1 MALMPRLEPRPSP
14 APAMTPRLRQ
24 AIGLLQLSHLELSAY
39 VEREL
44 ERNPLL
50 ERVDAAD
57 TGAGGASDVAAARV
71 DVGGASSLAGGDG
84 RADASALERAVAD
97 TVTLRDHLIGQL
109 DIAVTDPVDRSVGRS
124 LIDLIDEAGYFGDD
138 LDAAAELIGCDRD
151 RVERLLGV
159 IQTFDPAGIGAR
171 DLAECLALQLRERD
185 RLDPAMAAFL
195 GNLDLVAKR
204 DIGGLRRA
212 CGVDEDDV
220 RDMLAELRGL
230 DPKPGLAF
238 DDVAA
243 APVVPDLF
251 VRPRPDGGWRI
262 ELNEGAWPRV
272 LVNRAYHAEVA
283 GHARDRAVTSF
294 LAERLEAANWL
305 VKSIDRRA
313 RTILAVAA
321 ELISRQEPFLRGGVA
336 FLKPLTM
343 QDVAEAVAMH
353 ESTVSRATANKY
365 LATPR
370 GIYAMKSLFTAAI
383 ASSAGGEAHSAAA
396 VRHRIRA
403 LIDGETPQ
411 SILSDEGIAGILRA
425 QGVAVARRT
434 VAKYREAMRIPA
446 SAARRRQKRDPG
458 EAARRLRENSISL

>member
-1 MALMPRLEPRPSP
+1 MALTPKLEPRPSL

-50 ERVDAAD
+50 ERVDGAD
-57 TGAGGASDVAAARV
+57 ASAAGGASA
-71 DVGGASSLAGGDG
+71 LAGGDG
-84 RADASALERAVAD
+84 RAGASALERAVAD

-109 DIAVTDPVDRSVGRS
+109 NIAVTDPVDRSVGRG

-138 LDAAAELIGCDRD
+138 LDAAAALIGCGRD
-151 RVERLLGV
+151 RVEALLAV

-185 RLDPAMAAFL
+185 RLDPAMAACL
-195 GNLDLVAKR
+195 DNLDLVARR

-238 DDVAA
+238 DNVAA

-251 VRPRPDGGWRI
+251 VRPRPGGGWRI
-262 ELNEGAWPRV
+262 ELNAGAWPRV
-272 LVNRAYHAEVA
+272 LVNRAYHADVA
-283 GHARDRAVTSF
+283 GRASDRAAASF

-305 VKSIDRRA
+305 VRSLERRA
-313 RTILAVAA
+313 QTVLAVAA
-321 ELISRQEPFLRGGVA
+321 ELVARQEPFLRGGVA
-336 FLKPLTM
+336 FLKPMTLK
-343 QDVAEAVAMH
+343 DIAEAVAMH
-353 ESTVSRATANKY
+353 ESTISRATANKH

-370 GIYAMKSLFTAAI
+370 GVYAMKSLFTAAI

-396 VRHRIRA
+396 VHHRIRA

-411 SILSDEGIAGILRA
+411 SILSDAGIARLLRA

-446 SAARRRQKRDPG
+446 SALRRRQKRDPG
-458 EAARRLRENSISL
+458 EAARRLPGNSISL

>member
-1 MALMPRLEPRPSP
+1 MALTPRVEPRPSP

-50 ERVDAAD
+50 ERVDTAD
-57 TGAGGASDVAAARV
+57 TEAGASGVAAARV
-71 DVGGASSLAGGDG
+71 GAVGASALAGGDG
-84 RADASALERAVAD
+84 RAGASALERAVAD

-109 DIAVTDPVDRSVGRS
+109 NIAVTDPVDRSIGRG
-124 LIDLIDEAGYFGDD
+124 LIDLIDESGYLGDD
-138 LDAAAELIGCDRD
+138 LDAAAELIGCGRD
-151 RVERLLGV
+151 RVETLLGV

-185 RLDPAMAAFL
+185 RLDPAMAAVL
-195 GNLDLVAKR
+195 DNLDLVARR

-212 CGVDEDDV
+212 CDVDEDDV

-238 DDVAA
+238 DNVAA

-251 VRPRPDGGWRI
+251 ARPRPDGSWRI
-262 ELNEGAWPRV
+262 ELNDGAWPRV
-272 LVNRAYHAEVA
+272 VVNRAYHAHVA
-283 GHARDRAVTSF
+283 GHARDRAVASF

-313 RTILAVAA
+313 RTIVAVAA
-321 ELISRQEPFLRGGVA
+321 ELVARQEPFLRGGVA
-336 FLKPLTM
+336 FLKPLTLK
-343 QDVAEAVAMH
+343 DVAEAVAMH

-370 GIYAMKSLFTAAI
+370 GIYAMRSLFTAAI
-383 ASSAGGEAHSAAA
+383 ASSVGGEAHSAAA

-425 QGVAVARRT
+425 QGVEVARRT

-446 SAARRRQKRDPG
+446 SASRRRQKRDPG
-458 EAARRLRENSISL
+458 EAARRPSGNSISL